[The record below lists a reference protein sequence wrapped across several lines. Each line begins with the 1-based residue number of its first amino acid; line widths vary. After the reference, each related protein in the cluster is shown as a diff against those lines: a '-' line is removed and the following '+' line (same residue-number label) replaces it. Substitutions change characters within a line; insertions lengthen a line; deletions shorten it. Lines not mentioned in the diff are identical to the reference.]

1 MKEINQRFIRNFCVL
16 SHIDHGKSTLAD
28 RFLEITNTISPRKI
42 QPQYLDRMPLER
54 ERGITIKMQPVRMLY
69 SINQVEY
76 ILNLIDTPGHI
87 DFSYEVSRS
96 LAAVEGAILLVD
108 ATKGIQ
114 AQTIANLEMAQ
125 KENLIII
132 PAVNKIDIASP
143 EQIKEA
149 EKELAGLLGKEERNT
164 YPTSLKNNE
173 IHLVSA
179 KTGENVEKLLL
190 EGMEKIP
197 APEGKPNQPLR
208 ALIFDSKY
216 DFYKGVI
223 AYVKIVDGEIKQGDR
238 IYLMKSK
245 VRAEAVEIGY
255 FKPDLTPCDKLETG
269 EIGYIATG
277 LKNIENCRVGD
288 TITNL
293 EIGNRKLKIQSLPGY
308 QNVQPMVF
316 TSFYPVDP
324 DDYDRLKDGLGKLKL
339 NDASLSFDP
348 ESSKG
353 LGRGFRCGFLGT
365 LHLEIVS
372 ERLKR
377 DYNLDLIIT
386 SPSLAYKIIKTVKAS
401 SSDEPNK
408 NNLIEF
414 IYNAVEL
421 PSADQIKEI
430 QQPWVEIEI
439 ILPNDYLGSVMKL
452 LETLSSKYKNT
463 EYLGENKLI
472 IKFEIPFREIVTGF
486 YNKLKSVTSGYGSM
500 NYRFIE
506 YRKGDLVKLD
516 ILLAK
521 EKIDAFSRIVSKEKA
536 YGEGKRLVNLLKE
549 VIPSQ
554 QFAVPI
560 QAVVEGKIIVRETK
574 KSFRK
579 DVIAPL
585 YGGDYTR
592 KKKLLEKQKK
602 GKKKL
607 AKFGRVNLPSEV
619 FLKVLKET

>member
-1 MKEINQRFIRNFCVL
+1 
-16 SHIDHGKSTLAD
+16 
-28 RFLEITNTISPRKI
+28 
-42 QPQYLDRMPLER
+42 
-54 ERGITIKMQPVRMLY
+54 
-69 SINQVEY
+69 
-76 ILNLIDTPGHI
+76 
-87 DFSYEVSRS
+87 
-96 LAAVEGAILLVD
+96 
-108 ATKGIQ
+108 
-114 AQTIANLEMAQ
+114 
-125 KENLIII
+125 
-132 PAVNKIDIASP
+132 
-143 EQIKEA
+143 
-149 EKELAGLLGKEERNT
+149 
-164 YPTSLKNNE
+164 
-173 IHLVSA
+173 
-179 KTGENVEKLLL
+179 
-190 EGMEKIP
+190 
-197 APEGKPNQPLR
+197 
-208 ALIFDSKY
+208 
-216 DFYKGVI
+216 
-223 AYVKIVDGEIKQGDR
+223 
-238 IYLMKSK
+238 MKSE

-255 FKPDLTPCDKLETG
+255 FKPDLTPCDKLKTG

-288 TITNL
+288 TIT
-293 EIGNRKLKIQSLPGY
+293 IFKSLPRRQAGQFSISKIKHLKGY
-308 QNVQPMVF
+308 QEVQPMVF

-339 NDASLSFDP
+339 NDASLSFKP

-386 SPSLAYKIIKTVKAS
+386 SPSLAYKIIRTAKAS
-401 SSDEPNK
+401 SSSKLNK
-408 NNLIEF
+408 NNSIEF
-414 IYNAVEL
+414 IYNATEL

-430 QQPWVEIEI
+430 QEPWIEIEI
-439 ILPNDYLGSVMKL
+439 ILPNNYLGPVMKV
-452 LETLSSKYKNT
+452 LETLSNKYKNT

-472 IKFEIPFREIVTGF
+472 IKLETPFREIVTGF

-521 EKIDAFSRIVSKEKA
+521 EKIDAFSRIVSKEKV
-536 YGEGKRLVNLLKE
+536 YSEGKKLVKLLKE
-549 VIPSQ
+549 TIPSQ

-560 QAVVEGKIIVRETK
+560 QAVVEGKIIARETK

-607 AKFGRVNLPSEV
+607 ARFGKVNIPSEV